1 MPHKLM
7 VPGLR
12 YPEPTLQQEIGSLG
26 DDDLMEFMN
35 LIASET
41 GVEGTI
47 FVSTSMGGHGPRVKY
62 FEKRGDGQPSFSV
75 SISSEPEVLSN
86 SLPQRVCSRMS
97 PLVIAW
103 VRLNHV
109 ALIELWRDG
118 TSWTVAEM
126 NAFKDTLLRLN

>member
-35 LIASET
+35 LTVDET

-86 SLPQRVCSRMS
+86 SLPQRVCNRMA

-103 VRLNHV
+103 VAQNHV
-109 ALIELWRDG
+109 GLSEFWGVG
-118 TSWTVAEM
+118 TSWTLAEL

>member
-47 FVSTSMGGHGPRVKY
+47 FVSTSMGWTWTSREVFREARRWTAELFSFD
-62 FEKRGDGQPSFSV
+62 FERGG
-75 SISSEPEVLSN
+75 I
-86 SLPQRVCSRMS
+86 
-97 PLVIAW
+97 
-103 VRLNHV
+103 
-109 ALIELWRDG
+109 
-118 TSWTVAEM
+118 
-126 NAFKDTLLRLN
+126 TLK

>member
-35 LIASET
+35 LTVDET

-86 SLPQRVCSRMS
+86 SLPQRVCNRMA

-103 VRLNHV
+103 VAQNHV
-109 ALIELWRDG
+109 GLSEFWRVG
-118 TSWTVAEM
+118 TSWTLAEL

>member
-35 LIASET
+35 LSARRT

-47 FVSTSMGGHGPRVKY
+47 FVSTKMGGHGPRVKY
-62 FEKRGDGQPSFSV
+62 FEKPGDSQPSFSV

-86 SLPQRVCSRMS
+86 SLPERVCNRMA

-103 VRLNHV
+103 VRQNHAALN
-109 ALIELWRDG
+109 EFWRIG
-118 TSWTVAEM
+118 TSWSDDEVT
-126 NAFKDTLLRLN
+126 AFKDTLLRLN